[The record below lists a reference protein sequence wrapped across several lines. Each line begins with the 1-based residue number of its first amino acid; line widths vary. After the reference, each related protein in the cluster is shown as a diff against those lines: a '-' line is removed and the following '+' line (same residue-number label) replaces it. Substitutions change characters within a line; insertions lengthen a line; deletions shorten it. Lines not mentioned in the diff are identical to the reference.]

1 MPRRERPVGVFDSRH
16 YEVRQKIGIRTR
28 YNIYE
33 DGADEP
39 FLQSKKKSFKLKED
53 FRFTDPESDDLIF
66 RVKADSVL
74 DISAAY
80 DIVDE
85 RTGERVGSV
94 KRSAMSMF
102 KHEYQL
108 LDADGNQVATISE
121 DSWLKAFLRRNVT
134 TLLPFSYSIDAPD
147 GTHLGDIGEQF
158 SFRDKYD
165 IDIASDDLDP
175 RLAVVGSVV
184 IDAIEGN

>member
-1 MPRRERPVGVFDSRH
+1 VFDSRH
-16 YEVRQKIGIRTR
+16 YEVRQKLGIRTR
-28 YNIYE
+28 YNVYE
-33 DGADEP
+33 GDAADP
-39 FLQSKKKSFKLKED
+39 FLTSKKKSFKLKED
-53 FRFTDPESDDLIF
+53 FRFSDPETGEDVF
-66 RVKADSVL
+66 RVRADSVL

-108 LDADGNQVATISE
+108 LDADGNLVGTVSE
-121 DSWLKAFLRRNVT
+121 DNWLMAFLRRQLS
-134 TLLPFSYSIDAPD
+134 TLIPFTYSVDSPEGAELAEIS
-147 GTHLGDIGEQF
+147 ERF

-165 IDIASDDLDP
+165 IDIESDDVDP
-175 RLAVVGSVV
+175 RLLVVGAVV

>member
-1 MPRRERPVGVFDSRH
+1 MFESDH
-16 YEVRQKIGIRTR
+16 YEVRQKIGVRTR
-28 YNIYE
+28 YNVYE
-33 DGADEP
+33 GDSEKP
-39 FLQSKKKSFKLKED
+39 FLQSKKKSFRLKED
-53 FRFTDPESDDLIF
+53 FRFTDPETGDAVF

-85 RTGERVGSV
+85 RSGERVGSV

-102 KHEYQL
+102 KHEYAL
-108 LDADGNQVATISE
+108 LDADGQQVATISE
-121 DSWLKAFLRRNVT
+121 DSWVNAFLRRNVT
-134 TLLPFSYSIDAPD
+134 TLFPFSYSIDAPD
-147 GTHLGDIGEQF
+147 GTHLGDISEQF
-158 SFRDKYD
+158 SLRDKYD
-165 IDIASDDLDP
+165 IDLASDDLDP